1 MRPYSLKSL
10 LRIIPNLPKY
20 IRLYWRLIR
29 DTRVSLLLKL
39 MLLFALAYV
48 VSPIDLIPDYSFP
61 VLGQVDDM
69 AVMVL
74 ALRYFLTASPTEAVE
89 EHLRATGLSSM
100 QG

>member
-20 IRLYWRLIR
+20 VRLYWRLIR
-29 DTRVSLLLKL
+29 DSRVSRWLKL
-39 MLLFALAYV
+39 MLLLALAYV

-61 VLGQVDDM
+61 VLGQLDDM

-74 ALRYFLTASPTEAVE
+74 VLRFFLTASPPQAVE
-89 EHLRATGLSSM
+89 EHMRATGLTSI
-100 QG
+100 